1 MSSQYYKKIITI
13 IIIVDIISITHQ
25 VVKKSKGENM
35 ISRIISH
42 MNEYHKEELIGLAK
56 RFGGVSECKDISL
69 VSVDLK
75 GMDILCDGRNI
86 RVDFA
91 KEVSES
97 ELKDAIIALCTS
109 TPHQDVK
116 EEMLEFRDSFGSV
129 VLSTLSKENFPI
141 ASYAPLLKYKGRFFI
156 YISEVADHYAS
167 LRANPNALEV
177 LFLEDECKAKSV
189 IVRKRLKYKANAEFK
204 QKDAEFEE
212 IFAEFESQNPQTGGF
227 KSIKDMKDFHL
238 IELHFR
244 EGRFVK
250 GFGGAYDIDLEGNL
264 IPAQSGNPHQFSKN

>member
-1 MSSQYYKKIITI
+1 
-13 IIIVDIISITHQ
+13 
-25 VVKKSKGENM
+25 M
-35 ISRIISH
+35 IERIISH
-42 MNEYHKEELIGLAK
+42 MNDHHKEELIGLAK
-56 RFGGVSECKDISL
+56 RFGGVNECKEISL
-69 VSVDLK
+69 ASVDLK
-75 GMDILCDGRNI
+75 GLDICCDGKNI

-91 KEVSES
+91 KEVSAD

-109 TPHQDVK
+109 MPHQDVK
-116 EEMLEFRDSFGSV
+116 QEMLEFRNSFGSII
-129 VLSTLSKENFPI
+129 LSTLSKENLPI
-141 ASYAPLLKYKGRFFI
+141 VSYAPLLKYKGRFFI

-189 IVRKRLKYKANAEFK
+189 ILRKRLKYKASVEFK

-212 IFAEFESQNPQTGGF
+212 IFSAFEESNSSAGGL
-227 KSIKDMKDFHL
+227 KSIKNMKDFHL
-238 IELHFR
+238 IELYFK

-264 IPAQSGNPHQFSKN
+264 TAAQSGNPHQFSKN